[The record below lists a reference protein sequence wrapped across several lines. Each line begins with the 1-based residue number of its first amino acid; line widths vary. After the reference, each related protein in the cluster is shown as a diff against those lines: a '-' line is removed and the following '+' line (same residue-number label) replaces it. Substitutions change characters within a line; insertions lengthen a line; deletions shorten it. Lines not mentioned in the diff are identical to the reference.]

1 MARPNPAALVVAW
14 AIAILVA
21 LAGPAPAFAETR
33 FALVIG
39 NADYVGATVLRN
51 PTRDADDIALAL
63 EALNF
68 TVHKHHDLTGDG
80 FNAAVEA
87 FATAARGADVA
98 LVYYSGHALQI
109 DGGNYLVPTDAEVTS
124 PLSAKREGF
133 ALLDLMSTVGRA
145 ARTTLVFLDACR
157 DNPFEGKLQAFAPD
171 RSAVV
176 SRGLAP
182 INLESQDTL
191 VVFATTPGEVA
202 SDGME
207 DNSPF
212 TKAVLR
218 HVATP
223 GVEIETLLKRVTASV
238 RDATGGRQQPERVS
252 RLTSEFY
259 FVRPETIRD
268 AEPGAVDRAFFA
280 VQSIGSV
287 PAYDAFLSRF
297 PTSHYTDYV
306 TDRRN
311 RLVAEATLPGPATV
325 ATDAAPSTAPKPPVT
340 VTIQCGG
347 SGGLEYDE
355 CRAGSESW
363 ARRTGNTVKIVTAP
377 TNMTDRLAFLQRALA
392 SGGEDID
399 ILQID
404 ITWPRVLADDL
415 IDLGEAFPGARTDFF
430 PSLIANNT
438 VDGRLLAIPW
448 YVDAGV
454 LYYRSDLLE
463 KHGLRPPRTWT
474 ELADQARLIQRAE
487 RKDGRSGFWGFAF
500 QGAAYEGL
508 TVNALEWMARA
519 GLRLVDETGATAL
532 DPDTA
537 TGPIAAAAAWI
548 GTIAPREVLSYE
560 EENGRM
566 LFQTGNA
573 AFLRSWPYAWSLMN
587 QADSPV
593 RGKVGITDLPASD
606 DGRSSTAVLGGW
618 QLAVARRS
626 AEKAEAI
633 DLVRF
638 LTSRDELKRRAIS
651 ANYPPTRP
659 DLYMDD
665 AILVAVPFFEDFPF
679 SVSSGVLR
687 PSGIAG
693 DRYPAVSEA
702 VFTRIGAI
710 LDGADVRRGLRL
722 LVQDIG
728 RIRGDGWNN

>member
-1 MARPNPAALVVAW
+1 MATRNPAILIVMCT
-14 AIAILVA
+14 IAAVFA
-21 LAGPAPAFAETR
+21 MAVPAAAEAR

-39 NADYVGATVLRN
+39 NADYADATALRN
-51 PTRDADDIALAL
+51 PTRDADDITRAL

-68 TVHKHHDLTGDG
+68 TVHKHHDLTGAG
-80 FNAAVEA
+80 FNEAVEA
-87 FATAARGADVA
+87 FAAATRKADVA

-109 DGGNYLVPTDAEVTS
+109 DGQNYLVPIDAEITS

-133 ALLDLMSTVGRA
+133 SLTDLMAAAGSG
-145 ARTTLVFLDACR
+145 ARTFLVFLDACR
-157 DNPFEGKLQAFAPD
+157 DNPFERKLQAFAPS
-171 RSAVV
+171 RSAAGT
-176 SRGLAP
+176 RGLAP
-182 INLESQDTL
+182 VNLENQDTL

-202 SDGME
+202 SDGTGE
-207 DNSPF
+207 NSPF
-212 TKAVLR
+212 TMAVLQ
-218 HVATP
+218 HLATP

-259 FVRPETIRD
+259 FVRPETVRD
-268 AEPGAVDRAFFA
+268 AEPGAEDRAFFA
-280 VQSIGSV
+280 VQSIGSIS
-287 PAYDAFLSRF
+287 AYDAFLARF
-297 PTSHYTDYV
+297 PTSHYSEYV

-311 RLVAEATLPGPATV
+311 RLVAEAEIADPAGV
-325 ATDAAPSTAPKPPVT
+325 ATDALPSAPPKPPVT

-363 ARRTGNTVKIVTAP
+363 ARQTGNAVKIVTAP
-377 TNMTDRLAFLQRALA
+377 TNMNDRLTFLRRTLA
-392 SGGEDID
+392 SGGDGID

-415 IDLGEAFPGARTDFF
+415 IDLDAAFPSARTDYF
-430 PSLIANNT
+430 PSLIDNNT
-438 VDGRLLAIPW
+438 VDERLLAIPW

-463 KHGLRPPRTWT
+463 KHGFHPPRTWAD
-474 ELADQARLIQRAE
+474 LAEQARLIQRAE
-487 RKDGRSGFWGFAF
+487 RKAGRSGFWGFAF

-508 TVNALEWMARA
+508 TVNALEWLARA
-519 GLRLVDETGATAL
+519 GIRLVDDAGAITL
-532 DPDTA
+532 DPETA
-537 TGPIAAAAAWI
+537 TGPIATAAAWI
-548 GTIAPREVLSYE
+548 GVIAPPEVLSFE
-560 EENGRM
+560 EEDGRM

-587 QADSPV
+587 RADSPV

-618 QLAVARRS
+618 QLGVTRQS
-626 AEKAEAI
+626 TEKAEAI

-638 LTSRDELKRRAIS
+638 LTSREELKRRAIS

-659 DLYMDD
+659 DLYLDD
-665 AILVAVPFFEDFPF
+665 DVLVAVPFFEDFPF

-687 PSGIAG
+687 PSGLAG
-693 DRYPAVSEA
+693 DRYPALSEA
-702 VFTRIGAI
+702 VSARIAGI
-710 LDGADVRRGLRL
+710 LEGSDVRRGLRL
-722 LVQDIG
+722 LAQDLA
-728 RIRGDGWNN
+728 RIRGDGWGN